1 MAVRP
6 SILNIQ
12 TRSWAGGGVYRYT
25 GGDSTLVAKVPTA
38 DIYIYI
44 YTAASTSQN
53 RAQV

>member
-12 TRSWAGGGVYRYT
+12 TRSRAGGGAYRYT
-25 GGDSTLVAKVPTA
+25 GGDSTLAAEVPTA
-38 DIYIYI
+38 EI